1 MHIRHAL
8 IAALLVAVLPQVSL
22 ASGKLTHSQA
32 SAKRALATYGF
43 KQVDVTR
50 LNPSQLAQIH
60 YLANSDSGTG
70 RIRGQLGA
78 ILRQSHIWDLSRK

>member
-8 IAALLVAVLPQVSL
+8 IAALLVAAFPQVSL
-22 ASGKLTHSQA
+22 ASDRLTQGQA
-32 SAKRALATYGF
+32 SAKHALATYGF
-43 KQVDVTR
+43 TKVDVTQ

-78 ILRQSHIWDLSRK
+78 ILRKSHIWDLRKK